1 MKDLVSAPNSQ
12 LLCQDILLQIKSFLA
27 VTPVRSTIK
36 SIKEF
41 SRMELKLSLAFGL
54 TKVDLSK
61 MKQKYELL
69 SKYKVYNKEY
79 QWHVED
85 LEDENCLYVVR
96 HKGHPIL
103 LDILFSSCLA
113 GVATEADLGKTSQ
126 HCAWNTHLEEDLKL
140 CIQLFPDS
148 LNSTFGR
155 IRCRYDLTPL
165 YAACLNVTVPV
176 SVIEILLQA
185 GANMLITINV
195 GYSTERQI
203 KILEDISSLL
213 ENSKYEERIS
223 QIKASFSKFSTT

>member
-1 MKDLVSAPNSQ
+1 
-12 LLCQDILLQIKSFLA
+12 
-27 VTPVRSTIK
+27 
-36 SIKEF
+36 
-41 SRMELKLSLAFGL
+41 
-54 TKVDLSK
+54 

-69 SKYKVYNKEY
+69 SKYTVYNEEY

-85 LEDENCLYVVR
+85 LEDGNCRHVVR

-103 LDILFSSCLA
+103 LDILFSDCIP
-113 GVATEADLGKTSQ
+113 GVTTHPDLGKTSQ

-155 IRCRYDLTPL
+155 IRCRDDLTPL

-195 GYSTERQI
+195 GCSTERQI